1 MVSSQF
7 NLITISLRF
16 TAMAGQDLNG
26 PIPYDPA
33 APVSEQVRQSF
44 FNSLRELHPDHDF
57 SSKRA
62 GKQRAESTERSTLAA
77 ARWGAEDEDLYLDS
91 YLLHSPLETLEA
103 TMEAWRT
110 MEELVLEGR
119 IRRIGVSSELSI
131 LSCELN
137 DLLFHTFSDSL
148 LRPISRNR
156 CLRSTNPFFSS
167 LLFFLTLCLINPSE
181 SISQYKRSRRLSF
194 ILSFSHPFSQ

>member
-1 MVSSQF
+1 
-7 NLITISLRF
+7 
-16 TAMAGQDLNG
+16 MAGQDLNG

-57 SSKRA
+57 SSKKA

-119 IRRIGVSSELSI
+119 IRRIGVSSEL
-131 LSCELN
+131 EGYV
-137 DLLFHTFSDSL
+137 
-148 LRPISRNR
+148 
-156 CLRSTNPFFSS
+156 CLVSS
-167 LLFFLTLCLINPSE
+167 KL
-181 SISQYKRSRRLSF
+181 SRRF
-194 ILSFSHPFSQ
+194 ILFLIHSFNLSLSQ